1 MEKEIFNAKMPFR
14 KQNSN
19 VNTSMLFYDLP
30 NIIEKMKTENHCN
43 DGELN
48 SMILMKNAEMKM
60 ILAELHENTIIKSFQ
75 SNSSTTFQ
83 ILEGKLK
90 FQARKKTL
98 TLDKGQMLSLN
109 EKIKYRLTI
118 SAETVL
124 LLTIANF

>member
-14 KQNSN
+14 KENSKI
-19 VNTSMLFYDLP
+19 NTSMLFYDLP

-43 DGELN
+43 EGELN

-124 LLTIANF
+124 LLTIANC

>member
-1 MEKEIFNAKMPFR
+1 MEKEIFNAKIPFR
-14 KQNSN
+14 KENSLLN
-19 VNTSMLFYDLP
+19 ESMLFYDLP
-30 NIIEKMKTENHCN
+30 NIIEKMKTENNCD

-48 SMILMKNAEMKM
+48 SMILMKNREMKM

>member
-1 MEKEIFNAKMPFR
+1 MEKEIFNAKIPFR
-14 KQNSN
+14 KENSLLN
-19 VNTSMLFYDLP
+19 ESMLFYDLP
-30 NIIEKMKTENHCN
+30 NIIEKMKTENNCD

-48 SMILMKNAEMKM
+48 SMILMKNREMKM

-98 TLDKGQMLSLN
+98 TLDKGQMLSLS